1 VPKIVALDYG
11 SKRVGVAIS
20 DPENKIAFA
29 LTTIST
35 ELVLKYII
43 DLVAAEK
50 TCLVVIGFPVNLDGS
65 LNDISHEINV
75 FINKLSQKIPE
86 IIIKKYDERFT
97 SVIAKKTILNS
108 GIGKQKRQNNPWSIK
123 LAQQLFCKAILIL
136 YKDSFSL
143 KKLPV

>member
-1 VPKIVALDYG
+1 MPKIVALDYG

-20 DPENKIAFA
+20 DPENKIAFG
-29 LTTIST
+29 LKTIST

-50 TCLVVIGFPVNLDGS
+50 TSLVVIGFPVNLDSS

-75 FINKLSQKIPE
+75 FINKLNQKIPE
-86 IIIKKYDERFT
+86 IIIEKYDERFT

-108 GIGKQKRQNNPWSIK
+108 GIGKQKRQNKSLVDKVSATI
-123 LAQQLFCKAILIL
+123 ILQSYL
-136 YKDSFSL
+136 DSLQS
-143 KKLPV
+143 

>member
-1 VPKIVALDYG
+1 MPKIVALDYG

-20 DPENKIAFA
+20 DPENKIAFG
-29 LTTIST
+29 LKTIST

-50 TCLVVIGFPVNLDGS
+50 TSLVVIGFPVNLDGS

-97 SVIAKKTILNS
+97 SVIAKK
-108 GIGKQKRQNNPWSIK
+108 NNIK
-123 LAQQLFCKAILIL
+123 FWNWQAKAP
-136 YKDSFSL
+136 K
-143 KKLPV
+143 

>member
-1 VPKIVALDYG
+1 MPKIVALDYG

-29 LTTIST
+29 LKTIST

-50 TCLVVIGFPVNLDGS
+50 TSLVVIGFPVNLDGS
-65 LNDISHEINV
+65 LNEISNEINV
-75 FINKLSQKIPE
+75 FINKLNQKIPE
-86 IIIKKYDERFT
+86 IIIEKYDERFT

-108 GIGKQKRQNNPWSIK
+108 GIGKQKRQNKSLVDQVSATI
-123 LAQQLFCKAILIL
+123 ILQSYI
-136 YKDSFSL
+136 DSL
-143 KKLPV
+143 QR

>member
-11 SKRVGVAIS
+11 NKRVGVAIS
-20 DPENKIAFA
+20 DPENKIAFG
-29 LTTIST
+29 LKTIST
-35 ELVLKYII
+35 ESVLKYII

-50 TCLVVIGFPVNLDGS
+50 TSLVVIGFPVNLDGS

-86 IIIKKYDERFT
+86 IIIEKYDERFT

-108 GIGKQKRQNNPWSIK
+108 GIGKQKRQNKSLVDKVSATI
-123 LAQQLFCKAILIL
+123 ILQSYL
-136 YKDSFSL
+136 DSL
-143 KKLPV
+143 QR

>member
-20 DPENKIAFA
+20 DPENKIAFG
-29 LTTIST
+29 LKTIST

-50 TCLVVIGFPVNLDGS
+50 TSIVVIGFPVTLDGS

-75 FINKLSQKIPE
+75 FINKLNQKIPE
-86 IIIKKYDERFT
+86 IIIEKYDERFT

-108 GIGKQKRQNNPWSIK
+108 GIGKQKRQNKSLVDKVSATI
-123 LAQQLFCKAILIL
+123 ILQSYL
-136 YKDSFSL
+136 DSL
-143 KKLPV
+143 QR

>member
-1 VPKIVALDYG
+1 MPKIVALDYG

-29 LTTIST
+29 LKTIST

-50 TCLVVIGFPVNLDGS
+50 TSLVVIGFPVNLDGS
-65 LNDISHEINV
+65 LNEISNEINV
-75 FINKLSQKIPE
+75 FINKLNQKIPE
-86 IIIKKYDERFT
+86 IIIEKYDERFT

-108 GIGKQKRQNNPWSIK
+108 GIGKQKRQNKSLVDKVSATI
-123 LAQQLFCKAILIL
+123 ILQSYL
-136 YKDSFSL
+136 DSL
-143 KKLPV
+143 QR

>member
-50 TCLVVIGFPVNLDGS
+50 ISIVVIGFPVNLDGS
-65 LNDISHEINV
+65 LNDISNEINV

-86 IIIKKYDERFT
+86 IIIEKYDERFT

-108 GIGKQKRQNNPWSIK
+108 GIGKQKRQNKSLVDKVSATI
-123 LAQQLFCKAILIL
+123 ILQSYL
-136 YKDSFSL
+136 DSL
-143 KKLPV
+143 QR

>member
-1 VPKIVALDYG
+1 MPKIVALDYG

-29 LTTIST
+29 LKTIST

-43 DLVAAEK
+43 DLVASEK
-50 TCLVVIGFPVNLDGS
+50 ISLVVIGFPLNLDGS
-65 LNDISHEINV
+65 LNDISHEINI

-86 IIIKKYDERFT
+86 ILVEKYDERFT

-108 GIGKQKRQNNPWSIK
+108 GIGKQKRQNKSLVDKVSATI
-123 LAQQLFCKAILIL
+123 ILQSYL
-136 YKDSFSL
+136 DSLQS
-143 KKLPV
+143 

>member
-50 TCLVVIGFPVNLDGS
+50 TSLVVIGFPVNLDGS
-65 LNDISHEINV
+65 LNEISHEINV
-75 FINKLSQKIPE
+75 FINKLNQKIPE
-86 IIIKKYDERFT
+86 IIIEKYDERFT

-108 GIGKQKRQNNPWSIK
+108 GIGKQKRQNKSLVDKVSATI
-123 LAQQLFCKAILIL
+123 ILQSYL
-136 YKDSFSL
+136 DSL
-143 KKLPV
+143 QR

>member
-29 LTTIST
+29 LKTIST
-35 ELVLKYII
+35 ELVFKYII
-43 DLVAAEK
+43 DLVASEK
-50 TCLVVIGFPVNLDGS
+50 TSIVVIGFPVNLDGS
-65 LNDISHEINV
+65 LNDISHEINI

-86 IIIKKYDERFT
+86 ILVEKYDERFT

-108 GIGKQKRQNNPWSIK
+108 GIGKQKRQNKSLVDKVSATI
-123 LAQQLFCKAILIL
+123 ILQSYL
-136 YKDSFSL
+136 DSLQS
-143 KKLPV
+143 

>member
-1 VPKIVALDYG
+1 MPKIVALDYG

-20 DPENKIAFA
+20 DPENKIAFG
-29 LTTIST
+29 LKTIST

-50 TCLVVIGFPVNLDGS
+50 TSLVVIGFPVNLDGS

-75 FINKLSQKIPE
+75 FINKLNQKIPE
-86 IIIKKYDERFT
+86 IIIEKYDERFT

-108 GIGKQKRQNNPWSIK
+108 GIGKQKRQNKSLVDKVSATI
-123 LAQQLFCKAILIL
+123 ILQSYL
-136 YKDSFSL
+136 DSL
-143 KKLPV
+143 QR

>member
-1 VPKIVALDYG
+1 MPKIVALDYG

-50 TCLVVIGFPVNLDGS
+50 TSLVVIGFPVNLDGS
-65 LNDISHEINV
+65 LNEISNEINV
-75 FINKLSQKIPE
+75 FINKLNQKIPE
-86 IIIKKYDERFT
+86 IIIEKYDERFT

-108 GIGKQKRQNNPWSIK
+108 GIGKQKRQNKSLLDKVSATI
-123 LAQQLFCKAILIL
+123 ILQSYL
-136 YKDSFSL
+136 DSL
-143 KKLPV
+143 QR

>member
-50 TCLVVIGFPVNLDGS
+50 TSLVVIGFPVNLDGS
-65 LNDISHEINV
+65 LNEISNEINV
-75 FINKLSQKIPE
+75 FINKLNQKIPE
-86 IIIKKYDERFT
+86 IIIEKYDERFT

-108 GIGKQKRQNNPWSIK
+108 GIGKQKRQNKSLVDKVSATI
-123 LAQQLFCKAILIL
+123 ILQSYL
-136 YKDSFSL
+136 DYL
-143 KKLPV
+143 QR

>member
-1 VPKIVALDYG
+1 MPKIVALDYG

-29 LTTIST
+29 LKTIST

-50 TCLVVIGFPVNLDGS
+50 TSIVVIGFPVNLDGS

-75 FINKLSQKIPE
+75 FINKLNQKIPE
-86 IIIKKYDERFT
+86 IIIEKYDERFT

-108 GIGKQKRQNNPWSIK
+108 GIGKQKRQNKSLVDKVSATI
-123 LAQQLFCKAILIL
+123 ILQSYL
-136 YKDSFSL
+136 DSL
-143 KKLPV
+143 QR

>member
-29 LTTIST
+29 LKTIST

-43 DLVAAEK
+43 ELVAAEK
-50 TCLVVIGFPVNLDGS
+50 TSLVVIGFPVNLDGS
-65 LNDISHEINV
+65 LNEISHEINV
-75 FINKLSQKIPE
+75 FINKLNQKIPE
-86 IIIKKYDERFT
+86 IIIDKYDERFT

-108 GIGKQKRQNNPWSIK
+108 GIGKQKRQNKSLVDKVSATI
-123 LAQQLFCKAILIL
+123 ILQSYL
-136 YKDSFSL
+136 DSL
-143 KKLPV
+143 QK

>member
-29 LTTIST
+29 LKTIST

-50 TCLVVIGFPVNLDGS
+50 TSLVVIGFPVNLDGS
-65 LNDISHEINV
+65 LNEISNEINV
-75 FINKLSQKIPE
+75 FINKLNQKIPE
-86 IIIKKYDERFT
+86 IIIEKYDERFT

-108 GIGKQKRQNNPWSIK
+108 GIGKQKRQNKSLVDKVSATI
-123 LAQQLFCKAILIL
+123 ILQSYL
-136 YKDSFSL
+136 DSL
-143 KKLPV
+143 QR

>member
-1 VPKIVALDYG
+1 MPKIVALDYG

-29 LTTIST
+29 LKTIST

-50 TCLVVIGFPVNLDGS
+50 TSLVVIGFPVNLDGS

-75 FINKLSQKIPE
+75 FINKLNQKIPE
-86 IIIKKYDERFT
+86 IIIEKYDERFT

-108 GIGKQKRQNNPWSIK
+108 GIGKQKRQNKSLVDKVSATI
-123 LAQQLFCKAILIL
+123 ILQSYL
-136 YKDSFSL
+136 DSL
-143 KKLPV
+143 

>member
-1 VPKIVALDYG
+1 MPKIVALDYG

-20 DPENKIAFA
+20 DPEKKIAFA
-29 LTTIST
+29 LKTIST

-50 TCLVVIGFPVNLDGS
+50 TSIVVIGFPVSLDGS

-75 FINKLSQKIPE
+75 FINKLSQKIHE
-86 IIIKKYDERFT
+86 IIIEKYDERFT

-108 GIGKQKRQNNPWSIK
+108 GIGKQKRQNKSLVDKVSATI
-123 LAQQLFCKAILIL
+123 ILQSYL
-136 YKDSFSL
+136 DSL
-143 KKLPV
+143 QR

>member
-29 LTTIST
+29 LKTIST

-43 DLVAAEK
+43 DLVASEK
-50 TCLVVIGFPVNLDGS
+50 ISLVVIGFPLNLDGS

-75 FINKLSQKIPE
+75 FINKLNQKIPE
-86 IIIKKYDERFT
+86 IIIEKYDERFT

-108 GIGKQKRQNNPWSIK
+108 GIGKQKRQNKSLVDKVSATI
-123 LAQQLFCKAILIL
+123 ILQSYL
-136 YKDSFSL
+136 DSL
-143 KKLPV
+143 QR

>member
-1 VPKIVALDYG
+1 MPKIVALDYG

-50 TCLVVIGFPVNLDGS
+50 TSLVVIGFPVNLDGS
-65 LNDISHEINV
+65 LNEISHEINV
-75 FINKLSQKIPE
+75 FINKLNQKIPE
-86 IIIKKYDERFT
+86 IIIEKYDERFT

-108 GIGKQKRQNNPWSIK
+108 GIGKQKRQNKSLVDKVSATI
-123 LAQQLFCKAILIL
+123 ILQSYL
-136 YKDSFSL
+136 DSL
-143 KKLPV
+143 QR

>member
-1 VPKIVALDYG
+1 MPKIVALDYG

-50 TCLVVIGFPVNLDGS
+50 TSLVVIGFPVNLDGS
-65 LNDISHEINV
+65 LNEISNEINV
-75 FINKLSQKIPE
+75 FINKLNQKIPE
-86 IIIKKYDERFT
+86 IIIEKYDERFT

-108 GIGKQKRQNNPWSIK
+108 GIGKQKRQNKSLVDKVSATI
-123 LAQQLFCKAILIL
+123 ILQSYL
-136 YKDSFSL
+136 DSL
-143 KKLPV
+143 QR

>member
-1 VPKIVALDYG
+1 MPKIVALDYG

-43 DLVAAEK
+43 DLVTAEK
-50 TCLVVIGFPVNLDGS
+50 TSIVVIGFPVNLDGS

-97 SVIAKKTILNS
+97 SVIAKNTILNS
-108 GIGKQKRQNNPWSIK
+108 GIGKQKRQNKSLVDKVSATI
-123 LAQQLFCKAILIL
+123 ILQSYL
-136 YKDSFSL
+136 DSL
-143 KKLPV
+143 QR

>member
-1 VPKIVALDYG
+1 MPKIVALDYG

-50 TCLVVIGFPVNLDGS
+50 TSIVVIGFPVNLDGS
-65 LNDISHEINV
+65 LNEISNEINV
-75 FINKLSQKIPE
+75 FINKLNQKIPE
-86 IIIKKYDERFT
+86 IIIEKYDERFT
-97 SVIAKKTILNS
+97 SVIAKKTILKS
-108 GIGKQKRQNNPWSIK
+108 GIGKQKRQNKSLVDKVSATI
-123 LAQQLFCKAILIL
+123 ILQSYL
-136 YKDSFSL
+136 DSL
-143 KKLPV
+143 QR

>member
-29 LTTIST
+29 LKTIST

-43 DLVAAEK
+43 DLVTAEK
-50 TCLVVIGFPVNLDGS
+50 TSIVVIGFPVNLDGS

-75 FINKLSQKIPE
+75 FINKLNQKIPE
-86 IIIKKYDERFT
+86 IIIEKYDERFT
-97 SVIAKKTILNS
+97 SIIAKKTILSS
-108 GIGKQKRQNNPWSIK
+108 GIGKLKRKNKSLVDKVSATI
-123 LAQQLFCKAILIL
+123 ILQGYL
-136 YKDSFSL
+136 DSL
-143 KKLPV
+143 KR

>member
-29 LTTIST
+29 LKTIST

-43 DLVAAEK
+43 DLVVAEK
-50 TCLVVIGFPVNLDGS
+50 TSVVVIGFPVNLDGS
-65 LNDISHEINV
+65 LNDISHEINI
-75 FINKLSQKIPE
+75 FINKLSQKITDITIE
-86 IIIKKYDERFT
+86 KYDERFT

-108 GIGKQKRQNNPWSIK
+108 GIGKLKRRNKSLVDKVSATI
-123 LAQQLFCKAILIL
+123 ILQGYL
-136 YKDSFSL
+136 DSL
-143 KKLPV
+143 QR

>member
-1 VPKIVALDYG
+1 MPKIVALDYG

-29 LTTIST
+29 LKTIST

-50 TCLVVIGFPVNLDGS
+50 ISIVVIGFPVNLDGS
-65 LNDISHEINV
+65 LNDISNEINV

-86 IIIKKYDERFT
+86 IIIEKYDERFT

-108 GIGKQKRQNNPWSIK
+108 GIGKQKRQNKSLVDKVSATI
-123 LAQQLFCKAILIL
+123 ILQSYL
-136 YKDSFSL
+136 DSL
-143 KKLPV
+143 QR

>member
-1 VPKIVALDYG
+1 MPKIVALDYG

-29 LTTIST
+29 LKTIST

-43 DLVAAEK
+43 DLVASEK
-50 TCLVVIGFPVNLDGS
+50 ISLVVIGFPLNLDGS

-75 FINKLSQKIPE
+75 FINKLNQKIPE
-86 IIIKKYDERFT
+86 IIIEKYDERFT

-108 GIGKQKRQNNPWSIK
+108 GIGKQKRQNKSLVDKVSATI
-123 LAQQLFCKAILIL
+123 ILQSYL
-136 YKDSFSL
+136 DSL
-143 KKLPV
+143 QR